1 MTTEKADK
9 LKEALLLCSI
19 HHERM
24 SYAHSR
30 VSKNFPLNLESYANL
45 KKEDYS
51 FFDQLIFRFSK
62 LQDAMGEKLFP
73 ALLENLGE
81 ETKGKPFIDLLN
93 KMEELGLLDDS
104 NNWLL
109 LRETRNVV
117 IHEYPFIT
125 EEVIDGLNL
134 LNKHYFLIVEIW
146 EKLKTYSSTR
156 FRL

>member
-1 MTTEKADK
+1 MSIEKTDK

-19 HHERM
+19 HHNRM
-24 SYAHSR
+24 SFAY
-30 VSKNFPLNLESYANL
+30 SKINTCFPLSHESYSKL
-45 KKEDYS
+45 MQEDYS

-73 ALLENLGE
+73 AVLENLGE

-93 KMEELGLLDDS
+93 KMEELTLLDNS

-134 LNKHYFLIVEIW
+134 LNEHYFLINAIL
-146 EKLKTYSSTR
+146 EKLRVYCSTR
-156 FRL
+156 FKL